1 MGFVRCHSL
10 QSVSFC
16 FTGVATENQALQN
29 KLITKGFGGYKTLLV
44 WFILLTKKDYSFV
57 QN

>member
-1 MGFVRCHSL
+1 MKWRRVRLPRQGADLQLGFVRCHSL
-10 QSVSFC
+10 QSVC

-44 WFILLTKKDYSFV
+44 
-57 QN
+57 